1 MKLANKQINEVMQ
14 DMQEDVM
21 MEYKR
26 LLFLH
31 KIKDQGKI
39 NMLLLRQA
47 IFNVANSYR
56 PKNPGNQ
63 RMLMKVA

>member
-1 MKLANKQINEVMQ
+1 MKLENKQITEVMQ
-14 DMQEDVM
+14 DMQEDVL

-26 LLFLH
+26 LLFVH
-31 KIKDQGKI
+31 KIKDQRKI

-47 IFNVANSYR
+47 IFNVASGYR

-63 RMLMKVA
+63 RLLKVA